1 MEQKTKTNA
10 DGFVWLVVEHEQA
23 RKLYK
28 ADVISLYTLYND
40 GSEALIESEE
50 KLEETIE
57 KGLQTGIEV
66 GFLSDLSAAKAAV
79 ASIAET

>member
-1 MEQKTKTNA
+1 MEQKTKICA

-28 ADVISLYTLYND
+28 ADAISLYALYND
-40 GSEALIESEE
+40 ESEALIESEE

-66 GFLSDLSAAKAAV
+66 GFLSELSA
-79 ASIAET
+79 TNGRW

>member
-1 MEQKTKTNA
+1 MKQKTKICA

-28 ADVISLYTLYND
+28 ADAISLYTLYND
-40 GSEALIESEE
+40 ESEALIESEE

-57 KGLQTGIEV
+57 KGLQIGIEV
-66 GFLSDLSAAKAAV
+66 GFLSDLSAAKFAA
-79 ASIAET
+79 ADRQE